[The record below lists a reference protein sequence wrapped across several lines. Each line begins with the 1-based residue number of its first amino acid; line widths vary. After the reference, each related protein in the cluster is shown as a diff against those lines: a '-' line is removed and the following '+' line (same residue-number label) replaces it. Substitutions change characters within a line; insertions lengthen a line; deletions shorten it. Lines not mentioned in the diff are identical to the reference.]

1 MRLTKLFK
9 NVGLNYNTMSDRMP
23 NRVAFVGAFGSGK
36 THMADHLC
44 SNNNF
49 TKFSFATGLK
59 IVARDYYGVSV
70 GGPKPREL
78 YQKLGDAM
86 RSVNKDVFAMRTL
99 REIENFQAGRRDWE
113 PVKPVVVDDLR
124 FKNEADFLKKAGF
137 VIIRINPREMLEE
150 SELRNHRSETEMF
163 EIETDFEITSGDYL
177 QLINVLNISQ

>member
-1 MRLTKLFK
+1 MKSR
-9 NVGLNYNTMSDRMP
+9 YA

-36 THMADHLC
+36 THMADYLC
-44 SNNNF
+44 DNNNY

-86 RSVNKDVFAMRTL
+86 RSVNKDVFAMKTL

-113 PVKPVVVDDLR
+113 PIKPVVVDDLR
-124 FKNEADFLKKAGF
+124 YKNEAEFLKKSGF
-137 VIIRINPREMLEE
+137 IIIRILPRDSLEP
-150 SELRNHRSETEMF
+150 SELRNHSSETEMA
-163 EIETDFEITSGDYL
+163 EIEPDYEIVSGDYDG
-177 QLINVLNISQ
+177 LIMAISRPSS